1 MKHLK
6 IGTKV
11 MAASLVTATLAGT
24 IDTTAFAAPVKTEYT
39 ISVVSCGEE
48 LSETWKELCD
58 KIANG
63 NWSDCPVLPLPGES
77 LPTLPGGNQPGND
90 QPDTDKPET
99 DKPETDQPETD
110 KPETSEPDAE
120 GNLSFAK
127 QVVNLV
133 NEERAKAGVSA
144 LVLDETLASA
154 AMVRATEIET
164 SFSHTRPDGRSFS
177 TVLSDMGIQYRRS
190 GENIAWGQQSP
201 KAVMEGWM
209 NSKGHRA
216 NILNPNFTKIG
227 VGYRKNAAGRTYW
240 TQLFMS

>member
-24 IDTTAFAAPVKTEYT
+24 IDTTAFAAPVKTEYA

-99 DKPETDQPETD
+99 
-110 KPETSEPDAE
+110 SEPDAE
-120 GNLSFAK
+120 ENLSFAK

-201 KAVMEGWM
+201 KAVMEDWM

-240 TQLFMS
+240 TQLFTS

>member
-1 MKHLK
+1 MKHFR

-11 MAASLVTATLAGT
+11 MAAFLVAAALAGT
-24 IDTTAFAAPVKTEYT
+24 VDTTAFAAPVKTQYAV
-39 ISVVSCGEE
+39 SVISCGGE

-63 NWSDCPVLPLPGES
+63 NWSNCPVFPFPGEN
-77 LPTLPGGNQPGND
+77 LPTFPDGN
-90 QPDTDKPET
+90 
-99 DKPETDQPETD
+99 KPETDQPETD
-110 KPETSEPDAE
+110 QPETDQPEADKPGTSEPDAE
-120 GNLSFAK
+120 ENLSFAK

-133 NEERAKAGVSA
+133 NEERTKAGLST

-164 SFSHTRPDGRSFS
+164 SFSHTRPDGRNFS
-177 TVLSDMGIQYRRS
+177 TVLNDMGITYRRS

-209 NSKGHRA
+209 NSEGHRA
-216 NILNPNFTKIG
+216 NILNPDFTKIG

-240 TQLFMS
+240 TQLFTS

>member
-24 IDTTAFAAPVKTEYT
+24 IDTTAFAAPVKTEYA

-99 DKPETDQPETD
+99 
-110 KPETSEPDAE
+110 SEPDAE
-120 GNLSFAK
+120 ENLSFAK

-133 NEERAKAGVSA
+133 NEERAKAGLSA

-201 KAVMEGWM
+201 KAVMEDWM

-240 TQLFMS
+240 TQLFTS

>member
-1 MKHLK
+1 MKEDIMKHLK

-24 IDTTAFAAPVKTEYT
+24 IDTTAFAAPVKTEYA

-58 KIANG
+58 KIVNG
-63 NWSDCPVLPLPGES
+63 NWSNCPVLPLPGES
-77 LPTLPGGNQPGND
+77 LPTLPGGDQPG
-90 QPDTDKPET
+90 
-99 DKPETDQPETD
+99 TDQPETD
-110 KPETSEPDAE
+110 KPGTSEPDAE
-120 GNLSFAK
+120 ENLSFAK

-133 NEERAKAGVSA
+133 NEERAKAGLSA

-201 KAVMEGWM
+201 EAVMEGWM
-209 NSKGHRA
+209 NSEGHRA

-240 TQLFMS
+240 TQLFTS

>member
-1 MKHLK
+1 M
-6 IGTKV
+6 
-11 MAASLVTATLAGT
+11 
-24 IDTTAFAAPVKTEYT
+24 
-39 ISVVSCGEE
+39 
-48 LSETWKELCD
+48 
-58 KIANG
+58 
-63 NWSDCPVLPLPGES
+63 PGES
-77 LPTLPGGNQPGND
+77 LPTLPGGDQPG
-90 QPDTDKPET
+90 
-99 DKPETDQPETD
+99 TDQPETD
-110 KPETSEPDAE
+110 KPGTSEPDAE
-120 GNLSFAK
+120 ENLSFAK

-133 NEERAKAGVSA
+133 NEERTKAGLSA

-201 KAVMEGWM
+201 EAVMEGWM
-209 NSKGHRA
+209 NSEGHRA

-240 TQLFMS
+240 TQLFTS

>member
-99 DKPETDQPETD
+99 
-110 KPETSEPDAE
+110 SEPDAE
-120 GNLSFAK
+120 ENLSFAK

-240 TQLFMS
+240 TQLFTS

>member
-24 IDTTAFAAPVKTEYT
+24 IDTTAFAAPVKTEYA

-99 DKPETDQPETD
+99 
-110 KPETSEPDAE
+110 SEPDAE
-120 GNLSFAK
+120 ENLSFAK

-133 NEERAKAGVSA
+133 NEERAKAGLSA

-190 GENIAWGQQSP
+190 GENIALGQQSP
-201 KAVMEGWM
+201 QAVMEGWM

-240 TQLFMS
+240 TQLFTS

>member
-24 IDTTAFAAPVKTEYT
+24 IDTTAFAAPVKTECA

-58 KIANG
+58 KIVNG
-63 NWSDCPVLPLPGES
+63 NWSNCPVLPLPGES
-77 LPTLPGGNQPGND
+77 LPTLPGGDQPG
-90 QPDTDKPET
+90 
-99 DKPETDQPETD
+99 TDQPETD
-110 KPETSEPDAE
+110 KPGTSEPDAE
-120 GNLSFAK
+120 ENLSFAK

-133 NEERAKAGVSA
+133 NEERTKAGLSA

-190 GENIAWGQQSP
+190 GENIAWGQQIPEACLLYKST
-201 KAVMEGWM
+201 
-209 NSKGHRA
+209 SQRD
-216 NILNPNFTKIG
+216 T
-227 VGYRKNAAGRTYW
+227 T
-240 TQLFMS
+240 

>member
-11 MAASLVTATLAGT
+11 MAASLVTAILAGT
-24 IDTTAFAAPVKTEYT
+24 IDTTAFAAPVKTEYA

-99 DKPETDQPETD
+99 
-110 KPETSEPDAE
+110 SEPDAE
-120 GNLSFAK
+120 ENLSFAK

-133 NEERAKAGVSA
+133 NEERAKAGLSA

-154 AMVRATEIET
+154 AMVRAIEIET

-240 TQLFMS
+240 TQLFTS

>member
-24 IDTTAFAAPVKTEYT
+24 IDTTAFAAPVKTEYA

-63 NWSDCPVLPLPGES
+63 KWSDCPVLPLPGES
-77 LPTLPGGNQPGND
+77 LPTQPGGNQPGND

-99 DKPETDQPETD
+99 
-110 KPETSEPDAE
+110 SEPDAE
-120 GNLSFAK
+120 ENLSFAK

-133 NEERAKAGVSA
+133 NEERAKAGLSA

-201 KAVMEGWM
+201 QAVMEGWM

>member
-1 MKHLK
+1 MKEDIMKHLK

-11 MAASLVTATLAGT
+11 MAASLVVATLAGS
-24 IDTTAFAAPVKTEYT
+24 IDTTASAAPVKTECA

-48 LSETWKELCD
+48 LSETWKDLCN

-77 LPTLPGGNQPGND
+77 LPTLPGG
-90 QPDTDKPET
+90 
-99 DKPETDQPETD
+99 DQPETD
-110 KPETSEPDAE
+110 KPGTSEPDAE
-120 GNLSFAK
+120 ENLSFAK

-133 NEERAKAGVSA
+133 NEERAKAGLSA

-177 TVLSDMGIQYRRS
+177 TILSDMGIQYHRS

-201 KAVMEGWM
+201 ETVMEGWM

-240 TQLFMS
+240 TQLFTS

>member
-24 IDTTAFAAPVKTEYT
+24 IDTTAFAAPVKTECA

-99 DKPETDQPETD
+99 
-110 KPETSEPDAE
+110 SEPDAE
-120 GNLSFAK
+120 ENLSFAK

-133 NEERAKAGVSA
+133 NEERAKAGLSA

-190 GENIAWGQQSP
+190 GENIALGQQSP
-201 KAVMEGWM
+201 QAVMEGWM

-240 TQLFMS
+240 TQLFTS